1 MRMPW
6 TDPQE
11 ICRTFP
17 GPVTRQLTEAYWALH
32 DEPAHRDPVDY
43 A

>member
-1 MRMPW
+1 MPIAKV
-6 TDPQE
+6 DGVPLPS
-11 ICRTFP
+11 FP
-17 GPVTRQLTEAYWALH
+17 GPVTRRLTKACWALH